1 MEGILKKLF
10 QFSIGDAAQRAGLQ
24 PRRSA
29 GRFNSLLEMHAL
41 SLVRYDGALMID
53 WFQFSIGDAR
63 KHQRRE
69 ALHATSQRFNS
80 LLEMLC
86 GAMESSNTAETRFN
100 SLLEMLG
107 LVEFWMCGF
116 LSFLSVFWLGGA
128 WLGCVGC
135 CVLSIGKVCWVCR
148 CVYLRVFSPRRRHVP
163 GSCTTFYKLDLR
175 FTKPTRRRSRTI
187 RQR

>member
-1 MEGILKKLF
+1 
-10 QFSIGDAAQRAGLQ
+10 
-24 PRRSA
+24 
-29 GRFNSLLEMHAL
+29 
-41 SLVRYDGALMID
+41 
-53 WFQFSIGDAR
+53 
-63 KHQRRE
+63 
-69 ALHATSQRFNS
+69 
-80 LLEMLC
+80 
-86 GAMESSNTAETRFN
+86 
-100 SLLEMLG
+100 LEMLG

-148 CVYLRVFSPRRRHVP
+148 CVYLRVFSPRRRLVP